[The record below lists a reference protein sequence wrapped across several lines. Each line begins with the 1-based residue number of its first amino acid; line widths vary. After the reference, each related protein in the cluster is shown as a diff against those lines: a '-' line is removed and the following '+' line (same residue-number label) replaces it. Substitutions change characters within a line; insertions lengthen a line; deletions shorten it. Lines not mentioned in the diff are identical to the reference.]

1 MLSYN
6 NFKCYHKTYMAILK
20 PFKGIV
26 YNPEK
31 VCGHDVM
38 CPPYDI
44 ISDELRESLYNKS
57 PYNIIRID
65 YGKNSPQINKYE
77 LARQYLDEWLQEGI
91 FIQDEDPCFYGYEIK
106 YSYKNKSKI
115 LRGIIATVRL
125 EEFGKGVYP
134 HEQTYS
140 KPKTDRLNLMKA
152 CMANTSLIFSIYR
165 SKERITSQILESL
178 NEPYIQAKDLDGNIH
193 SLYKIKDPAEIKKI
207 ITEFE
212 DKAIFIAD
220 GHHRYEVALEF
231 RKQMNEVYPDLEDP
245 PWNYV
250 LMFLTNIED
259 EGYLILPT
267 HRLLSTSFPVKE
279 QLEKQSLFQ
288 LFELDQNDDIQEAI
302 EKRGNK
308 NIGVYLKDNKFY
320 ILQYRGPSLTH
331 LPEELRDL
339 DVTILEEVIL
349 KNMFPQK
356 EICYEID
363 IEKGIKMVKECKC
376 DAIFILR
383 ATGVD
388 DIERVALA
396 GLRMPPKST
405 YFYPKLLTGM
415 VINSFRE
422 KI

>member
-1 MLSYN
+1 M
-6 NFKCYHKTYMAILK
+6 TIIK

-31 VCGHDVM
+31 VHGDDVM
-38 CPPYDI
+38 SPPYDI
-44 ISDELRESLYNKS
+44 ISDELKEALYNKS
-57 PYNIIRID
+57 PYNIVRID
-65 YGKNSPQINKYE
+65 YGKNSPGIDKYALAKEYLNK
-77 LARQYLDEWLQEGI
+77 WLEEGI
-91 FIQDEDPCFYGYEIK
+91 LVQEKEPCFYAYEIQ
-106 YSYKNKSKI
+106 YSYKNKRKT
-115 LRGIIATVRL
+115 LRGIIGTLKL
-125 EEFGKGVYP
+125 EELGKGIYP

-165 SKERITSQILESL
+165 SKERITSQILENL
-178 NEPYIQAKDLDGNIH
+178 EDPYIEAKDLNGNIH
-193 SLYKIKDPAEIKKI
+193 RLFKIKGQSLIEKI
-207 ITEFE
+207 MEEFK

-231 RKQMNEVYPDLEDP
+231 KKQMNEIYPEQKDP
-245 PWNYV
+245 PWDYV

-259 EGYLILPT
+259 DGYLILPT
-267 HRLLSTSFPVKE
+267 HRLLSTPLPVKE
-279 QLEKQSLFQ
+279 ELDKQRDIFN
-288 LFELDQNDDIQEAI
+288 LFEFNENEDIQEAV
-302 EKRGNK
+302 EKMGPK

-320 ILQYRGPSLTH
+320 ILQYKGPCLDC

-349 KNMFPQK
+349 KKMFPQK
-356 EICYEID
+356 EVCYDID
-363 IEKGIKMVKECKC
+363 IEKGIKMVKEGKC

-383 ATGVD
+383 ATKVEE
-388 DIERVALA
+388 IERVALK

-415 VINSFRE
+415 VINSF
-422 KI
+422 K

>member
-1 MLSYN
+1 M
-6 NFKCYHKTYMAILK
+6 TVIK

-31 VCGHDVM
+31 IIGDDVM

-44 ISDELRESLYNKS
+44 ISNELKDILYDKS

-65 YGKNSPQINKYE
+65 YGKNSAGVDKYV
-77 LARQYLDEWLQEGI
+77 LAKEYMERWLREGI
-91 FIQDEDPCFYGYEIK
+91 LIQEKEPCFYGYEVE
-106 YSYKNKSKI
+106 YVYKNKKKT
-115 LRGIIATVRL
+115 LRGIIGTVRL
-125 EEFGKGVYP
+125 EELGRGIYP

-165 SKERITSQILESL
+165 SKERVTSQILENL
-178 NEPYIQAKDLDGNIH
+178 KNPYIQAKDLDGNIH
-193 SLYKIKDPAEIKKI
+193 RLFKINEQSQIKKI
-207 ITEFE
+207 AEEF
-212 DKAIFIAD
+212 KNKSIFIAD

-231 RKQMNEVYPDLEDP
+231 KTMMNAIYPDREDP

-250 LMFLTNIED
+250 LMFLANIED
-259 EGYLILPT
+259 DGYLILPT
-267 HRLLSTSFPVKE
+267 HRILSTPLPVKQ
-279 QLEKQSLFQ
+279 QLEKHNNLFC
-288 LFELDQNDDIQEAI
+288 LLEFNKNEDIQEAI
-302 EKRGNK
+302 ERMGSK
-308 NIGVYLKDNKFY
+308 NIGVYFKNNKFY
-320 ILQYRGPSLTH
+320 ILQYKGSSLEH

-349 KNMFPQK
+349 KEMFPQK
-356 EICYEID
+356 EVCYDTDID
-363 IEKGIKMVKECKC
+363 KGIKMVEEGKC

-383 ATGVD
+383 ATKVEE
-388 DIERVALA
+388 IERVALK

>member
-1 MLSYN
+1 M
-6 NFKCYHKTYMAILK
+6 TVIK

-26 YNPEK
+26 YNTEK
-31 VCGHDVM
+31 IIGDDVM

-44 ISDELRESLYNKS
+44 ISNELKDILYDKS

-65 YGKNSPQINKYE
+65 YGKNSAGVDKYV
-77 LARQYLDEWLQEGI
+77 LAKEYMERWLREGI
-91 FIQDEDPCFYGYEIK
+91 LIQEKEPCFYSYEVE
-106 YSYKNKSKI
+106 YVYKNKKKT
-115 LRGIIATVRL
+115 LRGIIGTVRL
-125 EEFGKGVYP
+125 EELGRGIYP

-165 SKERITSQILESL
+165 SKERVTSQILENL
-178 NEPYIQAKDLDGNIH
+178 KNPYIQAKDLDGNIH
-193 SLYKIKDPAEIKKI
+193 RLFKINEQSQIKKI
-207 ITEFE
+207 AEEF
-212 DKAIFIAD
+212 KNKPIFIAD

-231 RKQMNEVYPDLEDP
+231 KTMMNAIYPDREDP

-250 LMFLTNIED
+250 LMFLANIED
-259 EGYLILPT
+259 DGYLILPT
-267 HRLLSTSFPVKE
+267 HRILSTPLPVKQ
-279 QLEKQSLFQ
+279 QLEKHNNLFC
-288 LFELDQNDDIQEAI
+288 LLEFNKNEDIQEAI
-302 EKRGNK
+302 ERMGSK
-308 NIGVYLKDNKFY
+308 NIGVYFKNNKFY
-320 ILQYRGPSLTH
+320 ILQYKGSSLEH

-349 KNMFPQK
+349 KEMFPQK
-356 EICYEID
+356 EVCYDTDID
-363 IEKGIKMVKECKC
+363 KGIKMVEEGKC

-383 ATGVD
+383 ATKVEE
-388 DIERVALA
+388 IERVALK